1 MSSKLSS
8 WVEIADPDGELPF
21 CLIRDWI
28 GFGNIK
34 RFWIVRVG
42 PLSFGILHSKMK
54 RVSSSGSSRI
64 LTPATSPCDSCPPH
78 EGMDEEG
85 NIIIFKN

>member
-1 MSSKLSS
+1 MSSKLRS
-8 WVEIADPDGELPF
+8 WVDIADPDGEVPF
-21 CLIRDWI
+21 FLIRDWI

-34 RFWIVRVG
+34 RFWIVRPG

-64 LTPATSPCDSCPPH
+64 LNPSRPPL
-78 EGMDEEG
+78 
-85 NIIIFKN
+85 